1 MASSSSSALQKR
13 ARSTRVSV
21 ISKSMRVVD
30 SDTRREAIE
39 RHLRSLEL
47 DNPGDSIDN
56 YDGGIYILLL
66 WNIVIHIRVNHHPFH
81 YYIDDD
87 DYNANEEEGSR
98 IKEKREKSKI
108 KTTDVGL
115 IRTDAPEGTRFLV
128 LRDNHSA
135 TTP

>member
-56 YDGGIYILLL
+56 YDGGIYTLPL
-66 WNIVIHIRVNHHPFH
+66 
-81 YYIDDD
+81 
-87 DYNANEEEGSR
+87 
-98 IKEKREKSKI
+98 
-108 KTTDVGL
+108 
-115 IRTDAPEGTRFLV
+115 
-128 LRDNHSA
+128 
-135 TTP
+135 

>member
-1 MASSSSSALQKR
+1 MASSSSSSSMSSSAPKR

-56 YDGGIYILLL
+56 YDGRL
-66 WNIVIHIRVNHHPFH
+66 
-81 YYIDDD
+81 
-87 DYNANEEEGSR
+87 
-98 IKEKREKSKI
+98 
-108 KTTDVGL
+108 
-115 IRTDAPEGTRFLV
+115 FLAHFWCNM
-128 LRDNHSA
+128 LH
-135 TTP
+135 T